1 MTGGLARFAASASLV
16 ALLVP
21 GPWARA
27 QEESPPTGVASNG
40 LADPSDALLRLGDY
54 YSEGGAGQVD
64 YTRALDYYRQAA
76 AAGRA
81 GGTLRIAQML
91 IAGQGTEP
99 DLSSG
104 LAMLESL
111 AADDYPA
118 ALVALGE
125 LYIKGIPEA
134 LDAAPEKGLALLQ
147 RAADGGDANA
157 MMLLGDALARQ
168 QWASVD
174 PSEILATYQ
183 RAADLG
189 RVDAWLRIGDFWS
202 EGTIVPVD
210 LGKGYAAYEKAASAG
225 STSAR
230 LRLAEMLARGH
241 GVAADPA
248 MGLQMVR
255 DEAEGGNA
263 TALLLLAELLLSGD
277 VGAPDSAGAIAALEQ
292 AAETG
297 RPEALLRLGEIYG
310 DGIAVPP
317 NSARAYDYLAEAV
330 AMGHGFARY
339 LLARGLTEGRFN
351 RPGAQAEGLAMLEEA
366 LAAGTE
372 EAVIGIAN
380 AHLYGYGL
388 QQDPDAA
395 IALLESE
402 AAAGNLA
409 AARRLLA
416 LFRDGSRDGDVVL
429 VAPDAGRAQIYLAMI
444 TPRLGRG
451 DMLVE
456 TLLMEAATVRD
467 GNFAALTGRIGEL
480 SPDDQESLLRNLVG
494 VAPNA
499 FVYLVQGQLRSIGL
513 YDGPQHGL
521 LDQPTISAMLRYCD
535 SKQVGEVCRRG
546 PLTSQSAQILSY
558 AF

>member
-1 MTGGLARFAASASLV
+1 MNGPVQSAGR
-16 ALLVP
+16 ALLAALLFLGAGV
-21 GPWARA
+21 GA
-27 QEESPPTGVASNG
+27 QELTPSPGAAISAPS
-40 LADPSDALLRLGDY
+40 DPSDALLRLGDF

-64 YTRALDYYRQAA
+64 YPRALDYYRQAA

-104 LAMLESL
+104 LAMLETL

-125 LYIKGIPEA
+125 LYIEGIPHA
-134 LDAAPEKGLALLQ
+134 LDAAPEKGIALLQ

-157 MMLLGDALARQ
+157 MMLLGDALARLQ
-168 QWASVD
+168 GASVD
-174 PSEILATYQ
+174 PSKILASYR

-189 RVDAWLRIGDFWS
+189 RVDALLRIGDFWS

-210 LGKGYAAYEKAASAG
+210 LGKGYTAYEEATDAG

-248 MGLQMVR
+248 IGLQMVR
-255 DEAEGGNA
+255 DEAEGGNT

-292 AAETG
+292 AAEAG
-297 RPEALLRLGEIYG
+297 RPEALLRLGEIYR
-310 DGIAVPP
+310 DGIAAPAD
-317 NSARAYDYLAEAV
+317 SARAYGYFQQAAEA
-330 AMGHGFARY
+330 GHDFARY

-351 RPGAQAEGLAMLEEA
+351 RAGAQAEGLAMLEVA
-366 LAAGTE
+366 LAAGTD
-372 EAVIGIAN
+372 EAAIGIAN

-388 QQDPDAA
+388 PQDPDAA
-395 IALLESE
+395 IALLEAE

-409 AARRLLA
+409 AAARLLS

-429 VAPDAGRAQIYLAMI
+429 VAPDATRARAYLEMI
-444 TPRLGRG
+444 TPSLDRG

-456 TLLMEAATVRD
+456 TLLMDAADRRD
-467 GNFAALTGRIGEL
+467 GSFAALGERIGEL
-480 SPDDQESLLRNLVG
+480 SPDDQSSLLRNLVG

-499 FVYLVQGQLRSIGL
+499 YVYLLQGQLRAIGL
-513 YDGPQHGL
+513 YAGPQHGL
-521 LDQPTISAMLRYCD
+521 LDQPTIAAMLRYCD
-535 SKQVGEVCRRG
+535 SKQVGDVCRRG
-546 PLTSQSAQILSY
+546 PLTSQSAQVLSY